1 MTTEE
6 HKEAVR
12 VLSISGLTIKEA
24 GLALRLRQKQMKNS
38 KKKKML
44 LDFLQ
49 FLNKKELLQDRFWG
63 PEGFVKQFLKEQRND
78 TKKR

>member
-1 MTTEE
+1 MTR
-6 HKEAVR
+6 KK
-12 VLSISGLTIKEA
+12 G
-24 GLALRLRQKQMKNS
+24 

-49 FLNKKELLQDRFWG
+49 FLSKKELLQDRFWG